1 MLFGKDQESLGNYQE
16 SVNIQKKTSFILQ
29 LIKMIIFIKKYYDT
43 EKMVVEQIMTSAMKK
58 AYRQLK
64 ILSLI

>member
-16 SVNIQKKTSFILQ
+16 SVNVPKKKTSFIFQ

-43 EKMVVEQIMTSAMKK
+43 EKMVVEQIMASAMKK
-58 AYRQLK
+58 AYR
-64 ILSLI
+64 